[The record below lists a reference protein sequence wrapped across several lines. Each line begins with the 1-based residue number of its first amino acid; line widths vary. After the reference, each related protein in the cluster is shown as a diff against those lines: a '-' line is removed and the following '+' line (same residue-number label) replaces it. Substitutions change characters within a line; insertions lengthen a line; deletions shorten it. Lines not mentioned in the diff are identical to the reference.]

1 MTMNHS
7 SDTPDVKLLSLMT
20 RFGRDVSS
28 DLPKHAQMRHLMLAA
43 IKAGHFPPGCKL
55 PPELELT
62 AMTPFSLGTVQRA
75 LRDLVDAGIILRR
88 QGSGSFVADRDRK
101 LPYPLHCRFL
111 DESGTGYLPIYSTTL
126 TRQKARDAGPWV
138 GHIGGGSG
146 QSVVEISRRIDV
158 NHEFTVHSRFFAVAG
173 DLGSL
178 VTCDIGDLD
187 GANFKLRIAEEMGL
201 PVTRVNQFANVRR
214 VSAEAAPVIGIS
226 SNAMVLHVVA
236 VAAAA
241 ERPLYVQE
249 FEVPP
254 TERLLVSG
262 LD

>member
-1 MTMNHS
+1 MN
-7 SDTPDVKLLSLMT
+7 L
-20 RFGRDVSS
+20 
-28 DLPKHAQMRHLMLAA
+28 
-43 IKAGHFPPGCKL
+43 
-55 PPELELT
+55 
-62 AMTPFSLGTVQRA
+62 
-75 LRDLVDAGIILRR
+75 
-88 QGSGSFVADRDRK
+88 
-101 LPYPLHCRFL
+101 
-111 DESGTGYLPIYSTTL
+111 GTGYLPIYSTTL

-226 SNAMVLHVVA
+226 SNAMVLPRGRGGRRGGA
-236 VAAAA
+236 SAL
-241 ERPLYVQE
+241 RPGIRS
-249 FEVPP
+249 PADA
-254 TERLLVSG
+254 ERLLVSG